1 MTSAL
6 EQARAVADAV
16 LYEGYVLYPYRA
28 SAPKNQVRW
37 QWGVLM
43 PPDAVALD
51 ESERARNRTSVV
63 VDGDATAVRATVR
76 FLHVQQR
83 TVEDADG
90 VAVGRLDAGDTAYV
104 PWDEA
109 VEVEHALDVALEEDT
124 TFDLS
129 VPGGGEVEDVP
140 GGRLVRTRAPL
151 ALRVTTTVERPVSPY
166 AVTLLTLR
174 IENRTGPSAD
184 PATNRPQ
191 WLRRALV
198 ACHLLLEVEGASFVS
213 LLDPPQWAKGF
224 VAACDNDGVFPV
236 LAGPDDQAGVVLS
249 SPIIL
254 YDHAQ
259 LAPQSETTFFDAL
272 EIDELL
278 SLRTMTLSE
287 EEKRE
292 VRGTDPRAAAL
303 LDEVDHMPDAL
314 WDRLHGTVSY
324 LDSMT
329 AAGPLAPPPEPAA
342 ALDVPWWDP
351 GADGSVDPEHDE
363 VTISGLPVRRGTR
376 VVLRP
381 GARQADVHDLFLAG
395 HTATVAAVL
404 HDVDGKEHLAVTVDD
419 DPGADLKLAH
429 GRYLYFAPDEVEP
442 LVTSS

>member
-1 MTSAL
+1 MG
-6 EQARAVADAV
+6 R
-16 LYEGYVLYPYRA
+16 GGGG
-28 SAPKNQVRW
+28 
-37 QWGVLM
+37 GVG
-43 PPDAVALD
+43 PRRPLD
-51 ESERARNRTSVV
+51 ESA
-63 VDGDATAVRATVR
+63 
-76 FLHVQQR
+76 
-83 TVEDADG
+83 
-90 VAVGRLDAGDTAYV
+90 
-104 PWDEA
+104 
-109 VEVEHALDVALEEDT
+109 
-124 TFDLS
+124 TFDLTVAGGRS
-129 VPGGGEVEDVP
+129 VEEVP
-140 GGRLVRTRAPL
+140 GGRLVRTREPL

-174 IENRTGPSAD
+174 VENRTGPPAD

-198 ACHLLLEVEGASFVS
+198 ACHLLLEVDGASFVS

-259 LAPQSETTFFDAL
+259 LAPQSETAFFDAL

-303 LDEVDHMPDAL
+303 LDEVDHMPDEL
-314 WDRLHGTVSY
+314 WDRLHGSVQY
-324 LDSMT
+324 LDAMT
-329 AAGPLAPPPEPAA
+329 RLAPKPPGQAGGPAGRP
-342 ALDVPWWDP
+342 VV
-351 GADGSVDPEHDE
+351 GSRARTRPSTRSTTRSPSPAFTFAVAPASCSD
-363 VTISGLPVRRGTR
+363 RGR
-376 VVLRP
+376 
-381 GARQADVHDLFLAG
+381 AQADAYDLFLAG

-419 DPGADLKLAH
+419 DPGADLKLSH

-442 LVTSS
+442 LVPSS